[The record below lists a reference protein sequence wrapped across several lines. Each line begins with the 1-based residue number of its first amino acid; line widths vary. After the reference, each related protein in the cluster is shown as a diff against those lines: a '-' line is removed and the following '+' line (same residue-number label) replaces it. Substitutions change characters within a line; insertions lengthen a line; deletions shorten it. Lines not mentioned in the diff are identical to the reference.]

1 MAAPLKLKRQSSA
14 KPAKQS
20 VSPSENLPIAAVL
33 VDTPVSYLEG
43 IYDYLVPETLDA
55 YATVGTKV
63 IVEFGKSNTEGLIVA
78 RKSSS
83 DQQKNIKVISK
94 LNSPSGLLSSS
105 VIKHIEA
112 TRDRF
117 GGGIWNIIKSVVPAR
132 VLKEEQIQRSLNSS
146 VNLPKYSSPD
156 FRYLIG
162 RADYDSIQ
170 NSRKLKWA
178 LSFPIGIKPE
188 WFLSEFIKI
197 RAQINQVL
205 LIVPD
210 EKDLANYVSILSEY
224 FGDEVIELGSHLTKN
239 DRYRNYLKATFQSK
253 RVIITSRS
261 GAFTELH
268 SDATV
273 IVLSDLDESHYEQ
286 HAPGWNS
293 RDVSLLRDNSTSLI
307 FASVSHSLEIA
318 RLVEIGWLEGKK
330 YETKAAIKIVSG
342 INNSS
347 SILTIKKGLEKGNVL
362 VSVSDKGYANLFLC
376 SKCRN
381 AANCECGGKLQIS
394 TQTKTPTC
402 FQCQKVYKDWKC
414 SYCGDNRPF
423 VIAKGI
429 DRTAEEIG
437 RALPKASILV
447 SSGNKQMRSLPR
459 GNHVVFATTGSE
471 PNSIFAAVVM
481 LDGEKIFNR
490 PTLRAEEMA
499 KFSWFYLLSKAQP
512 NSEIYLSLPNHH
524 PVVQAILRNESRYGV
539 SGDLINRQKAKL
551 PPFYRIAVVTGD
563 KSEISKFSENLKSS
577 NSYEV
582 TGPTV
587 IDGAQSKVLIR
598 ATLQQGPMLVDLLD
612 DITKIQGVKGRK
624 IFNIRFDPFDL

>member
-261 GAFTELH
+261 GAFTELQ
-268 SDATV
+268 SDSTV

-402 FQCQKVYKDWKC
+402 FLCQKVYKDWKC

>member
-20 VSPSENLPIAAVL
+20 VSASENLPIAAVL

-63 IVEFGKSNTEGLIVA
+63 IVEFGKSNTEGLIIA

-83 DQQKNIKVISK
+83 DQHKNIKVISK
-94 LNSPSGLLSSS
+94 LNSPSGLLSS
-105 VIKHIEA
+105 
-112 TRDRF
+112 
-117 GGGIWNIIKSVVPAR
+117 AR
-132 VLKEEQIQRSLNSS
+132 VLKEEQIQRPLVTT

-156 FRYLIG
+156 FRDLIG
-162 RADYDSIQ
+162 RADYDQIQ

-178 LSFPIGIKPE
+178 MSFPIGIKPE

-197 RAQINQVL
+197 RAQINQIL

-210 EKDLANYVSILSEY
+210 EKDLTHYVSILSEY

-239 DRYRNYLKATFQSK
+239 DRYRNYLKATLQNK

-261 GAFTELH
+261 GAFTQLQ
-268 SDATV
+268 SDSTV

-293 RDVSLLRDNSTSLI
+293 RDVSLLRDNSTSLV

-330 YETKAAIKIVSG
+330 YETKSAIKIVSG
-342 INNSS
+342 MNNSS
-347 SILTIKKGLEKGNVL
+347 SILTIKKGLEQGNVL

-381 AANCECGGKLQIS
+381 TANCECGGKLQIS
-394 TQTKTPTC
+394 TQTRTPTC
-402 FQCQKVYKDWKC
+402 YLCQKVYKDWKC

-459 GNHVVFATTGSE
+459 GNNIVFATTGSE
-471 PNSIFAAVVM
+471 PNGIFAAVVM

-512 NSEIYLSLPNHH
+512 NSEVYLSLPNHH

-539 SGDLINRQKAKL
+539 SEDLINREKAKL

-577 NSYEV
+577 KCFVSQIHLGFE
-582 TGPTV
+582 
-587 IDGAQSKVLIR
+587 Q
-598 ATLQQGPMLVDLLD
+598 
-612 DITKIQGVKGRK
+612 
-624 IFNIRFDPFDL
+624 

>member
-1 MAAPLKLKRQSSA
+1 VAAPLKLKRQNSP
-14 KPAKQS
+14 KPVKQS
-20 VSPSENLPIAAVL
+20 SLTSQNLPIAAVL

-43 IYDYLVPETLDA
+43 IYDYLVPETLDSL
-55 YATVGTKV
+55 ATIGTKV
-63 IVEFGKSNTEGLIVA
+63 IVEFGKSNTEGLIIA

-83 DQQKNIKVISK
+83 DQQKNLKMILK
-94 LNSPSGLLSSS
+94 LNSPSGLLSLS

-117 GGGIWNIIKSVVPAR
+117 GGGIWNIIKSAVPAR
-132 VLKEEQIQRSLNSS
+132 VVKEEHIQRQL
-146 VNLPKYSSPD
+146 VTTAKIPKYTSPG
-156 FRYLIG
+156 FRDLIG
-162 RADYDSIQ
+162 RADYDHIQ

-178 LSFPIGIKPE
+178 VSFPIGIKPE

-210 EKDLANYVSILSEY
+210 EKDLTNYFSILSEH
-224 FGDEVIELGSHLTKN
+224 FGDEVIELGSHLNKN
-239 DRYRNYLKATFQSK
+239 DRYANYLKATLQSK

-261 GAFTELH
+261 GAFTELQ
-268 SDATV
+268 SDSTV
-273 IVLSDLDESHYEQ
+273 IVLSDLDQSHYEQ

-293 RDVSLLRDNSTSLI
+293 RDVSLLRESSTSMV

-318 RLVEIGWLEGKK
+318 RLIEIGWLEGKK
-330 YETKAAIKIVSG
+330 YETKSAIKIVSG
-342 INNSS
+342 MNNSS
-347 SILTIKKGLEKGNVL
+347 SVLTIKKGLEQGNVL
-362 VSVSDKGYANLFLC
+362 VSVSEKGYANLFLC

-381 AANCECGGKLQIS
+381 TANCECGGKLQIA
-394 TQTKTPTC
+394 TQTRTPTC
-402 FQCQKVYKDWKC
+402 YLCQKVYKDWKC
-414 SYCGDNRPF
+414 VYCGDNRPF

-471 PNSIFAAVVM
+471 PNDIFTAVVM

-490 PTLRAEEMA
+490 PSLRAEELA
-499 KFSWFYLLSKAQP
+499 KFSWFYLLSKAKP
-512 NSEIYLSLPNHH
+512 NSEVYLSLPNHH

-539 SGDLINRQKAKL
+539 AEDLNNREKAKL

-563 KSEISKFSENLKSS
+563 KFEISKFSENLKSS
-577 NSYEV
+577 NSFEV
-582 TGPTV
+582 TGPTS
-587 IDGAQSKVLIR
+587 IDSTQSRVLIR

>member
-1 MAAPLKLKRQSSA
+1 M
-14 KPAKQS
+14 
-20 VSPSENLPIAAVL
+20 
-33 VDTPVSYLEG
+33 
-43 IYDYLVPETLDA
+43 
-55 YATVGTKV
+55 
-63 IVEFGKSNTEGLIVA
+63 
-78 RKSSS
+78 
-83 DQQKNIKVISK
+83 
-94 LNSPSGLLSSS
+94 
-105 VIKHIEA
+105 
-112 TRDRF
+112 
-117 GGGIWNIIKSVVPAR
+117 
-132 VLKEEQIQRSLNSS
+132 
-146 VNLPKYSSPD
+146 
-156 FRYLIG
+156 
-162 RADYDSIQ
+162 
-170 NSRKLKWA
+170 
-178 LSFPIGIKPE
+178 SFPIGIKPE

-210 EKDLANYVSILSEY
+210 EKDLTNYVSILSEY

-239 DRYRNYLKATFQSK
+239 DRYRNYLKANFQSK

-261 GAFTELH
+261 GAFTQLQ
-268 SDATV
+268 SDSTV

-293 RDVSLLRDNSTSLI
+293 RDVSLLRDNSTSLV

-330 YETKAAIKIVSG
+330 YETKSAIKIVSG
-342 INNSS
+342 MNNSS
-347 SILTIKKGLEKGNVL
+347 SILTIKKGLEQGNVL

-381 AANCECGGKLQIS
+381 TANCECGGKLQIS
-394 TQTKTPTC
+394 TQTRTPTC
-402 FQCQKVYKDWKC
+402 YLCQKVYKDWKC

-459 GNHVVFATTGSE
+459 GNNVVFATTGSE
-471 PNSIFAAVVM
+471 PNGIFAAVVM

-512 NSEIYLSLPNHH
+512 NSEVYLSLPNHH

-539 SGDLINRQKAKL
+539 SEDLINREKAKL

-582 TGPTV
+582 TGPTA
-587 IDGAQSKVLIR
+587 IDAAQSKVLIR

>member
-402 FQCQKVYKDWKC
+402 FLCQKVYKDWKC

-447 SSGNKQMRSLPR
+447 SSGNKQIRSLPK

-539 SGDLINRQKAKL
+539 SEDLINREKAKL

>member
-117 GGGIWNIIKSVVPAR
+117 GGGIWNIIKSAVPAR

-188 WFLSEFIKI
+188 WFLAEFIKI

-402 FQCQKVYKDWKC
+402 FLCQKVYKDWKC

-539 SGDLINRQKAKL
+539 SEDLINREKAKL

>member
-117 GGGIWNIIKSVVPAR
+117 GGGIWNIIKSAVPAR

-156 FRYLIG
+156 FRHLIG

-402 FQCQKVYKDWKC
+402 FLCQKVYKDWKC

>member
-402 FQCQKVYKDWKC
+402 FLCQKVYKDWKC

>member
-162 RADYDSIQ
+162 RADYDQIQ

-188 WFLSEFIKI
+188 WFLAEFIKI

-239 DRYRNYLKATFQSK
+239 YRYRNYLKATFQSK

-261 GAFTELH
+261 GAFTELQ
-268 SDATV
+268 SDSTV

-402 FQCQKVYKDWKC
+402 FLCQKVYKDWKC